1 MVAFSTSC
9 RYPSRTAA
17 RSRSLVPYRLIRMGR
32 GHSTSEYD
40 YQKCTICGIPTSN
53 RLHFLF
59 LFFVFGN
66 YSFSS
71 GSDHRGIL
79 TKILRPIPNSNG
91 SQRFDQ
97 ELESTTLNQSTT
109 PHYYSDPPAY
119 DQPITGNTY
128 SIIPQPVLLRGKR
141 EAGNVKVER
150 GKRKNKY
157 LAPLESIVRR
167 SRRNSATTGSA
178 HPTKSQAC
186 SPFSCRFYTFSKPTI
201 SEVTG
206 VLSALMYTLLFLQR
220 VQAYIELHEGGWESA
235 PGIST

>member
-17 RSRSLVPYRLIRMGR
+17 RSRSLVPCRLIRMGR

-71 GSDHRGIL
+71 GSDHQGIL

-141 EAGNVKVER
+141 EAGSGKCESGER
-150 GKRKNKY
+150 KEEKQIPCASRKHRK
-157 LAPLESIVRR
+157 
-167 SRRNSATTGSA
+167 
-178 HPTKSQAC
+178 TKSSEFC
-186 SPFSCRFYTFSKPTI
+186 YNRI
-201 SEVTG
+201 SASYKIPG
-206 VLSALMYTLLFLQR
+206 VLPVF
-220 VQAYIELHEGGWESA
+220 V
-235 PGIST
+235 